1 MFFNVSGAQT
11 QALLSPGDGVSNA
24 KVIHITNNHASDGV
38 EVDLFFMK
46 LSSSGSA
53 ATTAYILNSNVIA
66 VKTYLNIESEILSF
80 NNSQDDGLG
89 LYIKLN
95 NADSNVDV
103 IIK

>member
-1 MFFNVSGAQT
+1 MFFNISGAQT

-24 KVIHITNNHASDGV
+24 KVIHITNNHASDAV
-38 EVDLFFMK
+38 LVDLFLMK
-46 LSSSGSA
+46 LSSGGSA
-53 ATTAYILNSNVIA
+53 ATTAYILNSYQIRVQD
-66 VKTYLNIESEILSF
+66 YLNIESEILSF